1 MNAFHVMVAPVGDIE
16 ALMKTLPL
24 AIALLLVLTALA
36 DAKEKRRKHT
46 MTSAPAST
54 SWRPNE
60 AGSQPGSARMI
71 EVKPGYWISSFGC
84 VQDGGYGRL
93 TPCDLTDGNSGR

>member
-1 MNAFHVMVAPVGDIE
+1 
-16 ALMKTLPL
+16 MKTVPL
-24 AIALLLVLTALA
+24 AIALLLVLTSFA

-46 MTSAPAST
+46 MTSAPASAP
-54 SWRPNE
+54 WRASEP
-60 AGSQPGSARMI
+60 AIQSGGARMI

-84 VQDGGYGRL
+84 VQDAGYGRL